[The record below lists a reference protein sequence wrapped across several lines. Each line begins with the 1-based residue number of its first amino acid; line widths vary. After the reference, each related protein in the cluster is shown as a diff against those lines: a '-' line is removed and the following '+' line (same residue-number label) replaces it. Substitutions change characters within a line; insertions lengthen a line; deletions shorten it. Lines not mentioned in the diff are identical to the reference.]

1 MPQKLHDLRVDLG
14 HLRQVDL
21 TPILAVEAIIGGQTR
36 LKTLVNVG
44 ESGVVQREL
53 QFLIAQNVDHDSSV
67 KSESRV
73 VGSQVRNLT
82 QKAATVLK
90 NMSFASLPLPFRGI
104 GEGAT

>member
-1 MPQKLHDLRVDLG
+1 MRIDLG

-21 TPILAVEAIIGGQTR
+21 TPILAIKTIIGGQTR

-44 ESGVVQREL
+44 ESGIVQRKL
-53 QFLIAQNVDHDSSV
+53 QFLIAQNIDHDGSI

-73 VGSQVRNLT
+73 VGGQMRNLT
-82 QKAATVLK
+82 QKATTVLK
-90 NMSFASLPLPFRGI
+90 NMSFAGLPLPFGGI